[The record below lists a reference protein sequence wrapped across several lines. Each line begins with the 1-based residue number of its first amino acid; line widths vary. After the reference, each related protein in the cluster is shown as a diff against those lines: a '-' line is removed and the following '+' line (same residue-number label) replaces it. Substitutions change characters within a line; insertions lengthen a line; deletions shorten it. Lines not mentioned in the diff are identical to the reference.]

1 MKKELRQTVLKQMKK
16 LSGKEKEQADNWLI
30 QHLLNSAAYQKA
42 QVIATY
48 LSMPHEVS
56 TAAFIKQAQLDGKR
70 VLVPKTYGQGR
81 MIFVDYDESRLQKS
95 SFGLM
100 EPISE
105 EDVDK
110 TEIDLI
116 HVPGVVFNSQGF
128 RIGYGGGYY
137 DRYLVDFAGASIS
150 SIYSFQKSDFEPDYH
165 DIAVKEVLIYE
176 LHLR

>member
-1 MKKELRQTVLKQMKK
+1 MKKELRQTVLNQMKK
-16 LSGKEKEQADNWLI
+16 LSGKEKEQADSWLT
-30 QHLLNSAAYQKA
+30 QRLLSSAAYQKA

-56 TAAFIKQAQLDGKR
+56 TAAFIKQAQLDSKR

-81 MIFVDYDESRLQKS
+81 MIFVDYDESHLQKS
-95 SFGLM
+95 SFGLL
-100 EPISE
+100 EPMSE
-105 EDVDK
+105 EAVEK

-137 DRYLVDFAGASIS
+137 DRYLDDYEGTSVSTIYQVQQEDFTPA
-150 SIYSFQKSDFEPDYH
+150 QH
-165 DIAVKEVLIYE
+165 DVAVKELIMYE
-176 LHLR
+176 TNL

>member
-1 MKKELRQTVLKQMKK
+1 MKKELRQTVLNQMKK
-16 LSGKEKEQADNWLI
+16 LSGKEKEQADSWLT
-30 QHLLNSAAYQKA
+30 QHLLSSAAYQKA
-42 QVIATY
+42 QIIATY

-56 TAAFIKQAQLDGKR
+56 TAAFIRQAQLDGKR

-81 MIFVDYDESRLQKS
+81 MIFVDYDESCLQKS

-105 EDVDK
+105 EAVDK

-137 DRYLVDFAGASIS
+137 DRYLEHFPGHTIS
-150 SIYSFQKSDFEPDYH
+150 TIYPCQIQNFQPEHY
-165 DIAVKEVLIYE
+165 DIPVKEVLIYE
-176 LHLR
+176 RNF

>member
-1 MKKELRQTVLKQMKK
+1 MKKELRQTVLNQMKK
-16 LSGKEKEQADNWLI
+16 LSGKEKEQADSWLT
-30 QHLLNSAAYQKA
+30 QRLLSSAAYQNA

-70 VLVPKTYGQGR
+70 ILVPKTYGQGR

-100 EPISE
+100 EPTSE
-105 EDVDK
+105 EAVEK
-110 TEIDLI
+110 AEIDLI

-137 DRYLVDFAGASIS
+137 DRYLADFAGASIS
-150 SIYSFQKSDFEPDYH
+150 SIYSFQKFDFEPNYH

>member
-1 MKKELRQTVLKQMKK
+1 MKKELRQTVLNQMKK
-16 LSGKEKEQADNWLI
+16 LSGKEKEQADNWLT
-30 QHLLNSAAYQKA
+30 QRLLSSAAYQKA

-48 LSMPHEVS
+48 LSMPHEVA
-56 TAAFIKQAQLDGKR
+56 TLAFIKQAQLDGKR

-95 SFGLM
+95 SFGLL
-100 EPISE
+100 EPMSE
-105 EDVDK
+105 EAVEK

-137 DRYLVDFAGASIS
+137 DRYLDDYEGTSVSTIYQVQQADFTPA
-150 SIYSFQKSDFEPDYH
+150 QH
-165 DIAVKEVLIYE
+165 DVAVKELIMYE
-176 LHLR
+176 TNL

>member
-1 MKKELRQTVLKQMKK
+1 MKKGLRQTVLNQMKK
-16 LSGKEKEQADNWLI
+16 LAGKEKEQADSWLT
-30 QHLLNSAAYQKA
+30 QHLLSSAAYQNA

-81 MIFVDYDESRLQKS
+81 MIFVDYDESSLQKS

-100 EPISE
+100 EPMSE
-105 EDVDK
+105 EAVDK

-137 DRYLVDFAGASIS
+137 DRYLADYKGTSIS
-150 SIYSFQKSDFEPDYH
+150 TIYAVQQADFTPAQH
-165 DIAVKEVLIYE
+165 DVAVKELIMYE
-176 LHLR
+176 TNL

>member
-1 MKKELRQTVLKQMKK
+1 MKKELRQTVLNHMKK
-16 LSGKEKEQADNWLI
+16 LSGKEKEQADNWLT
-30 QHLLNSAAYQKA
+30 QHLLSSVAYQKA

-81 MIFVDYDESRLQKS
+81 MIFVDYDESHLQIS

-137 DRYLVDFAGASIS
+137 DRYLADFAGASIS
-150 SIYSFQKSDFEPDYH
+150 SIYSFQQSDFEPDYH

>member
-1 MKKELRQTVLKQMKK
+1 MKKELRQTVLNQMKK
-16 LSGKEKEQADNWLI
+16 LSGKEKEQADNWLT
-30 QHLLNSAAYQKA
+30 QRLLSSAAYQKA

-56 TAAFIKQAQLDGKR
+56 TAAFIKQARLDGKR

-95 SFGLM
+95 SFGLL
-100 EPISE
+100 EPMSE
-105 EDVDK
+105 EAVEK

-137 DRYLVDFAGASIS
+137 DRYLDDYEGTSVSTIYQVQQEDFTPA
-150 SIYSFQKSDFEPDYH
+150 QH
-165 DIAVKEVLIYE
+165 DVAVKELIMYE
-176 LHLR
+176 TNL

>member
-1 MKKELRQTVLKQMKK
+1 MKKELRQTVLNQMKK
-16 LSGKEKEQADNWLI
+16 LAGKEKEQADSWLT
-30 QHLLNSAAYQKA
+30 QHLLSSAAYQKA

-56 TAAFIKQAQLDGKR
+56 TAAFIEQAQLDGKR

-81 MIFVDYDESRLQKS
+81 MIFVDFDGNRLQKS

-100 EPISE
+100 EPTSE
-105 EDVDK
+105 EAVDK

-116 HVPGVVFNSQGF
+116 HVPGVVFNAQGF

-137 DRYLVDFAGASIS
+137 DRYLADYTGASIS
-150 SIYSFQKSDFEPDYH
+150 TIYAVQQAEFTPSQH
-165 DIAVKEVLIYE
+165 DIAVKELIIYE
-176 LHLR
+176 TNL

>member
-1 MKKELRQTVLKQMKK
+1 MKKELRQTVLNQMKK
-16 LSGKEKEQADNWLI
+16 LTGKEKEQADNWLT
-30 QHLLNSAAYQKA
+30 QHLLSSVAYQKA

-137 DRYLVDFAGASIS
+137 DRYLTDFAGASIS
-150 SIYSFQKSDFEPDYH
+150 SIYSFQQSDFEPDYH
-165 DIAVKEVLIYE
+165 DIAVKEVLTYE
-176 LHLR
+176 LHL